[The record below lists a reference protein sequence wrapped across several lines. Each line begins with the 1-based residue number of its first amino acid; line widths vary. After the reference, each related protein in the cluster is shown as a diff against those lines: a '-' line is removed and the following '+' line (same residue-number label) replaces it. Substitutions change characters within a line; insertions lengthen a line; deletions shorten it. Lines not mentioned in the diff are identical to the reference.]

1 MAKVVLN
8 VTLAVEVET
17 DIINSSDIDDIDME
31 DVANIVNN
39 LSFKVEEVTE
49 DVKVKNTSIVE
60 YFDVPC

>member
-17 DIINSSDIDDIDME
+17 DIINSSDIDME
-31 DVANIVNN
+31 DVANIVSN

-49 DVKVKNTSIVE
+49 DVKVKKTSL
-60 YFDVPC
+60 

>member
-31 DVANIVNN
+31 DVANIVDN

-49 DVKVKNTSIVE
+49 DVKVKSTSIVE

>member
-17 DIINSSDIDDIDME
+17 DIINSSAIDDIDME

-39 LSFKVEEVTE
+39 LSFKVEEETE

>member
-17 DIINSSDIDDIDME
+17 DIINSSDVDME

-39 LSFKVEEVTE
+39 LSFKVEEVTK
-49 DVKVKNTSIVE
+49 DVKVKNTSVVE

>member
-17 DIINSSDIDDIDME
+17 DLINSSDIDDIDME

-39 LSFKVEEVTE
+39 LSFKVEEVTK
-49 DVKVKNTSIVE
+49 DVKVENTSVVE

>member
-49 DVKVKNTSIVE
+49 DVKVKNASIVE

>member
-39 LSFKVEEVTE
+39 LSFKVEEVTG
-49 DVKVKNTSIVE
+49 DVKFKNTSIVE

>member
-1 MAKVVLN
+1 MAKVILN

-49 DVKVKNTSIVE
+49 DVKVKNTSVVE

>member
-1 MAKVVLN
+1 MAKVILN
-8 VTLAVEVET
+8 VALAVEVET
-17 DIINSSDIDDIDME
+17 DIINSSDIDME

>member
-17 DIINSSDIDDIDME
+17 DIINSSDIDME
-31 DVANIVNN
+31 DVANIVSN

>member
-8 VTLAVEVET
+8 VTLAVEVEA
-17 DIINSSDIDDIDME
+17 DIINSSDIDME

-39 LSFKVEEVTE
+39 LSFKVEEVTK
-49 DVKVKNTSIVE
+49 DVKVKNTSVVE

>member
-17 DIINSSDIDDIDME
+17 DIINSSAIDDIDME

>member
-17 DIINSSDIDDIDME
+17 DIINSSDVDME

-49 DVKVKNTSIVE
+49 DVKVKNASIVE

>member
-39 LSFKVEEVTE
+39 LSFKVEEVTKE
-49 DVKVKNTSIVE
+49 VKVKNTSVVE